1 MKNSK
6 IYKEKKLLIKTII
19 FNGNAVD
26 KLGFSFKNKLVIF
39 AFNYYCIQNIYLK
52 KLYNIFDFYIK

>member
-6 IYKEKKLLIKTII
+6 TQKEKKLLIKAII

-26 KLGFSFKNKLVIF
+26 KLGFSFKNKLIIF
-39 AFNYYCIQNIYLK
+39 AFNYYVYKIFIQKSYTIYL
-52 KLYNIFDFYIK
+52 IFI